1 MNHVEFIKMEMTIL
15 IVAIAFIK
23 IDDCISENFYIPGLN
38 SLISV
43 CSIVLL
49 EKELAP

>member
-1 MNHVEFIKMEMTIL
+1 MNHVEFIKMEMTIP

-23 IDDCISENFYIPGLN
+23 IDDCISEN
-38 SLISV
+38 LISV
-43 CSIVLL
+43 CLIMLL